1 MNKFVKSTCAGPEI
15 NNSKVYINIQNPMLD
30 AKASRKRA
38 EVDLQLLANRVALL
52 KAEEAKALQKVN
64 VTKAR
69 AGDILQIKKRN
80 ETMGSDRASTQ
91 MLREEHVRQARA
103 RAQAN
108 RGLAKKRLEETRS
121 MVTSSKAAVAA
132 EKKRDLEDRLEEMNR
147 QILLEE
153 VAKRQRAE
161 EQRRKHDMVK
171 VKAAR
176 DKEKKELQA
185 QADYSAKLQEEL
197 ARAQEAETL
206 IAQLEAEEA
215 AMMVRLQVV
224 QGSQDAAY
232 STLKATLD
240 S

>member
-1 MNKFVKSTCAGPEI
+1 MEKFTKSMGSPISEKNKM
-15 NNSKVYINIQNPMLD
+15 NIQNPMLD

-69 AGDILQIKKRN
+69 ANDILQIKKRN
-80 ETMGSDRASTQ
+80 ESMGTDRASTQ
-91 MLREEHVRQARA
+91 MLREEHVRQARG
-103 RAQAN
+103 RAQAT
-108 RGLAKKRLEETRS
+108 RTLAKKRLEETRK
-121 MVTSSKAAVAA
+121 MVSTSKADAAA
-132 EKKRDLEDRLEEMNR
+132 EKKRDLDSRLQAMNK
-147 QILLEE
+147 QILVEE
-153 VAKRQRAE
+153 VEKRQKAE

-171 VKAAR
+171 IKAAR
-176 DKEKKELQA
+176 EKEKKELKA
-185 QADYSAKLQEEL
+185 QAEYSAKLQEEL

-215 AMMVRLQVV
+215 AMMNRLRVA
-224 QGSQDAAY
+224 QGSQEAEY
-232 STLKATLD
+232 STLKASLD